1 MSHHD
6 FVVPSPDPGVPRWRA
21 DRARAGWARVH
32 IEYVE
37 AHPLPGDRGALVRAV
52 VQLGGLTPADVRVA
66 LSPASGGVDA
76 ACEGGS
82 AMWSSASYDNGAFVF
97 EGAAPPREP
106 GDDEWLVC
114 VRPVEP
120 DAGHPV
126 LCRVRGAER

>member
-6 FVVPSPDPGVPRWRA
+6 FVVPPSDDTALRWRA
-21 DRARAGWARVH
+21 DRVRAGWARVH

-37 AHPLPGDRGALVRAV
+37 AHALPEPRGALVRAV

-66 LSPASGGVDA
+66 LTPAAAGVDA

-82 AMWSSASYDNGAFVF
+82 PMWSCASYDNGAFVF
-97 EGAAPPREP
+97 ECTVPARER

-114 VRPVEP
+114 VRPAEP
-120 DAGHPV
+120 DAGRPV
-126 LCRVRGAER
+126 LCRVRGAAR